1 VCFLPGPGA
10 NETVGR
16 RLHFA
21 VVRELPGRLWMW
33 LANRNATAK
42 GVAQPNA
49 EADLARLLAF
59 GRCQTQTICTSA
71 PGLPG
76 DGRCTDLIFLFY
88 SYIVRNMAIHRSKRC
103 RSRVRLMAG
112 PAALTR
118 HARPLSWGR
127 LFVVQLSVRVGRYG
141 DAHFYDVGRE
151 AVRRNLGRRG
161 RSCKEKGVETEW
173 GNASYSQHQQDR
185 CIWRFSCRIKFL
197 RTVCISPPPLLGEE
211 EATAQQDELAGMQ
224 R

>member
-1 VCFLPGPGA
+1 M
-10 NETVGR
+10 R
-16 RLHFA
+16 RL
-21 VVRELPGRLWMW
+21 RESHRYGC
-33 LANRNATAK
+33 
-42 GVAQPNA
+42 VAQPNA
-49 EADLARLLAF
+49 EADLARPLAF

-141 DAHFYDVGRE
+141 DAIFMTWDERPFGGIW
-151 AVRRNLGRRG
+151 AAGG
-161 RSCKEKGVETEW
+161 RSCKEKGVETGW
-173 GNASYSQHQQDR
+173 GNASYSQHQQDH